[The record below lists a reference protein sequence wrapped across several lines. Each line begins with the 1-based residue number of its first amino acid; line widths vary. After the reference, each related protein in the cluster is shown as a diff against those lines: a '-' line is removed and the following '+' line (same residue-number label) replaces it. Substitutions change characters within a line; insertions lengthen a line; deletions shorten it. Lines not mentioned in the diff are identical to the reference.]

1 VRINFFLDL
10 RAKALLLDILRVQ
23 ITVSGFTGSYY
34 RAPCFYTVIG
44 IILIKRHNMT
54 KLDFRDQRIIITGAS
69 SGIGRELAYQLAA
82 LGARLALAARREK
95 ELRAVAEECREMG
108 AQAIAVPMDIAV
120 QVQCQNLIEKT
131 VDEWGGVDV
140 LINNAGASMHASF
153 ENITDL
159 SVYERLM
166 GINYLGAV
174 SCTHYALPYLKA
186 NRGRIV
192 VISSLAGKTGVPTRT
207 GYSASKHALHGFFDS
222 LRCELAGSGVT
233 VTIICPGY
241 VATGIRRY
249 IIGDDGHPM
258 DKSYTNESKFMSA
271 ENCAGIILKAAAKG
285 KREVVM
291 TWTGKAG
298 QYIKPFLPGLIDRI
312 ALKKVRLR
320 P

>member
-1 VRINFFLDL
+1 
-10 RAKALLLDILRVQ
+10 
-23 ITVSGFTGSYY
+23 
-34 RAPCFYTVIG
+34 
-44 IILIKRHNMT
+44 
-54 KLDFRDQRIIITGAS
+54 
-69 SGIGRELAYQLAA
+69 
-82 LGARLALAARREK
+82 
-95 ELRAVAEECREMG
+95 
-108 AQAIAVPMDIAV
+108 
-120 QVQCQNLIEKT
+120 
-131 VDEWGGVDV
+131 
-140 LINNAGASMHASF
+140 
-153 ENITDL
+153 
-159 SVYERLM
+159 
-166 GINYLGAV
+166 
-174 SCTHYALPYLKA
+174 
-186 NRGRIV
+186 V